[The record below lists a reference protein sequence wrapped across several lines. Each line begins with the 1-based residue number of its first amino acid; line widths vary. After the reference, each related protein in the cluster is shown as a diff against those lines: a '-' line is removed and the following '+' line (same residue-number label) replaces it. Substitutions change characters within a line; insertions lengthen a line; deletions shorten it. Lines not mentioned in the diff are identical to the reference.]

1 MSHAYQYNVCRSEG
15 KCMLWFNFI
24 LAGVDSFATYAY
36 DCRIIFSVFLG
47 LKTIKNSSGQLPRAV
62 ERLSFKRRAT
72 AVTLVESN
80 FWDRHGSSTTFETG
94 LSCKWIHPWLK
105 FLSLCFKLIT
115 NNYHTQITKENK
127 LKIEPQHVCLLCY
140 VLDKAVPKYV
150 SIPSCLF
157 VVNCAPIFSHEKI
170 TFLGSDGETSTL
182 T

>member
-1 MSHAYQYNVCRSEG
+1 MCS
-15 KCMLWFNFI
+15 MLWFNFI
-24 LAGVDSFATYAY
+24 LGGVDSFATYAY

-47 LKTIKNSSGQLPRAV
+47 LKKIKNSSGLLLRSTRQSA
-62 ERLSFKRRAT
+62 RLGFKRRAT
-72 AVTLVESN
+72 TVVESN
-80 FWDRHGSSTTFETG
+80 FWVRHGSSTTFETG

-105 FLSLCFKLIT
+105 FLFLCFKLIT

-127 LKIEPQHVCLLCY
+127 LKIEPQHVYLVCY

-157 VVNCAPIFSHEKI
+157 VVNCAPIFSREKI